1 MQRRISDNDIT
12 NYVMNELE
20 PRERLY
26 VESMMLG
33 CDRSREEAMSLM
45 EVSRLLEE
53 GLEGELMSPDLVLDA
68 QRRSEIF
75 EHSPT
80 QVWESVWRISAA
92 AVALAACVA
101 FSVAA
106 PVISKMAFRSEL
118 SKSPIARQL
127 AIDDYSDVVDPA
139 AFPIAMFDADEA
151 NQGGASDEFPTHV
164 LLPTGAVNFGE
175 MPMPYLGSDIN

>member
-1 MQRRISDNDIT
+1 MERRISDNDIT

-33 CDRSREEAMSLM
+33 CDRSREDAVSMM
-45 EVSRLLEE
+45 EMSRLLEE
-53 GLEGELMSPDLVLDA
+53 GLQAELLSADLKLDA
-68 QRRSEIF
+68 ERRNQIF
-75 EHSPT
+75 AYAPT
-80 QVWESVWRISAA
+80 QIWESVWRASAA

-106 PVISKMAFRSEL
+106 PVISKLAFRSDL
-118 SKSPIARQL
+118 AKSPIARQL
-127 AIDDYSDVVDPA
+127 AIEDYSEVMDPA
-139 AFPIAMFDADEA
+139 AFPVAMFDTDDSS
-151 NQGGASDEFPTHV
+151 QGSSSDEFPTHV